1 MSAGDRLCP
10 MEAQMRRTLAIR
22 RQPLVYRDRPEN
34 LQRLASLGGA
44 VECFNWVLVEKLN
57 Q

>member
-1 MSAGDRLCP
+1 MSAGDRPCP
-10 MEAQMRRTLAIR
+10 MEAEMRRMLAIR